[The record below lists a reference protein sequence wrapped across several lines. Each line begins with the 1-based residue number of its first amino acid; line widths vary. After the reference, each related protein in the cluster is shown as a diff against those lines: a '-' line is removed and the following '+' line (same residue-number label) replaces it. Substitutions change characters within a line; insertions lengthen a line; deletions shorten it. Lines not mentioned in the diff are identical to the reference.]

1 MKKIIAASLLA
12 LSFSS
17 SAFAAGTVLATNTP
31 SKEGAQIFG
40 GTTADEAARADIN
53 PLVKLSTGVIG
64 VVNFA
69 AEASNANQSISY
81 AVFAKHTKGSK
92 IFGTSNDSTN
102 VYWKAETPGALTN
115 ANLPSETTNAGFG
128 TGWTSY

>member
-17 SAFAAGTVLATNTP
+17 SAFAAGAVLATHTVSN
-31 SKEGAQIFG
+31 EGAQIFG

-64 VVNFA
+64 VVNFE
-69 AEASNANQSISY
+69 AEASNANQSTSY
-81 AVFAKHTKGSK
+81 AIFAKHSKGSK

-102 VYWKAETPGALTN
+102 VYWKADTPGALVADSVPETDSN
-115 ANLPSETTNAGFG
+115 AAFG

>member
-17 SAFAAGTVLATNTP
+17 SAFAAGAVLGTHAV

-69 AEASNANQSISY
+69 AEATNANQSIAYSI
-81 AVFAKHTKGSK
+81 FAKHTKGSK

-102 VYWKAETPGALTN
+102 VYWKADPPGALVAEDVPDTIGN
-115 ANLPSETTNAGFG
+115 TAFG